1 MKNSSRFMLALMVL
15 AMLVGWS
22 MPAWAQSLY
31 GSVVGQV
38 EDPSGSAII
47 QATATLTN
55 KGTGQVYE
63 AKADEGGRFLIAN
76 VLPGDYDLKV
86 TANGFRTQN
95 RTDIRVSAA
104 AVTRA
109 DVRMEVGA
117 VSEQITVEASATAL
131 QTDKADT
138 HTELNAK
145 QVSNLPLP
153 GFRNYQSLI
162 NLVPG
167 ATPASFQN
175 SITDSPGRSLAT
187 NINGTNKNNNVTRI
201 DGAASVNLWLPHHAG
216 YVMPAEMVDT
226 VNVTTA
232 AGDSDQGM
240 AGGAAVTVLTKSGTN
255 QIHGSLF
262 EYHDNQNLKAFNY
275 FTKAT
280 ATSSASAAALKKPLR
295 IYNNYGGTIG
305 GPIKKNKLFYFYSFD
320 GTRQRDGNQGTYSV
334 PTAAMRAGDFSA
346 INTTIYDPLTG
357 SPDGTGR
364 TAFAGNKIPTSRM
377 SPAAQKIQGYYP
389 LPNTNLTGYQA
400 NYFASAV
407 PAFNRDYNDIK
418 INYNMS
424 DKQQIFGHY
433 GIMKA
438 LVVGKNLFGDGVGP
452 APGADPGTGDTKVQN
467 MSLGTNRVI
476 TSNLLF
482 DGVIGYQRQDQTVQ
496 GVDFGKDFSTTLGI
510 PGIGGPDPRQQ
521 GFPNISINGYDG
533 FGVPGWMPLTRVE
546 ENYTLSA
553 NVTWTKGKHNFRFG
567 FNGVN
572 YRMTHWQPEL
582 GAGPRG
588 SFDFTGGPT
597 SIAGGSTNNFNGYS
611 SFLLGQS
618 NSVQK
623 SFQYITMTPREFQFS
638 WYAQDRWQISR
649 KLTMTLG
656 LRYELYPLM
665 TRATGKGI
673 ERLDPET
680 NLVYLGGRG
689 NNPTGVGVTVSH
701 KLISPTMGIA
711 YRLDDKT
718 VIRTGYGINFDP
730 LPFSRPLRGFYPLT
744 INIASTAS
752 GSEVAGSLEQGI
764 PATPLPDLS
773 SGVLTLPKNADMRS
787 PYLGQIHRGYTQSW
801 NFTIERKLP
810 QDILTTVAYVGTSSV
825 HLLADRNINSGVPG
839 PSAGAASRQP
849 YYDKFGRNLA
859 TNMWDGY
866 LSSNYHSLQTSV
878 RKSLSKG
885 LMLQGAY
892 TWSKAINMTDEDGWA
907 SVGWNWGPA
916 FRRNRAAAGYD
927 RTHVLQ
933 MGWVYELPMG
943 KGKQFVTSGVGAMI
957 LGGWSVNGVMSNYTG
972 TPFTVSGS
980 GGALNAAGNTATA
993 DQVGPAN
1000 RIGAIGAGSTYYN
1013 TSAFANV
1020 TTASTGGV
1028 YRFGTAGRNILRNP
1042 GVWNTDLMINRTF
1055 QITERISTAFRAE
1068 FYNLPN
1074 TSHFGGVSSGD
1085 VTNGNFMRILS
1096 SSGER
1101 QVRFGL
1107 RLGF

>member
-1 MKNSSRFMLALMVL
+1 MVLALMVSW
-15 AMLVGWS
+15 A
-22 MPAWAQSLY
+22 MPASAQSLY

-38 EDPSGSAII
+38 EDPSGAAIVT
-47 QATATLTN
+47 ATVTLTN
-55 KGTGQVYE
+55 KATGQVYE
-63 AKADEGGRFLIAN
+63 GKADESGRFLVPN
-76 VLPGDYDLKV
+76 MMPGDYDIKV
-86 TANGFRTQN
+86 AATGFKTQT

-104 AVTRA
+104 AL
-109 DVRMEVGA
+109 VRSDFKMDVGA
-117 VSEQITVEASATAL
+117 ISEQITVEGTATVL

-187 NINGTNKNNNVTRI
+187 NINGTNNQNNVTRI

-240 AGGAAVTVLTKSGTN
+240 AGGAAITVLTKSGTN
-255 QIHGSLF
+255 QLHGSLF
-262 EYHDNQNLKAFNY
+262 EYHDNQRLKAFNY
-275 FTKAT
+275 FVKAQAT
-280 ATSSASAAALKKPLR
+280 AGPAQPKPLR
-295 IYNNYGGTIG
+295 VYNNYGGTIG

-320 GTRQRDGNQGTYSV
+320 GTRQRDGAVGTYSV
-334 PTAAMRAGDFSA
+334 PTSAMKAGNFSSYG
-346 INTTIYDPLTG
+346 TTLYDPKTG
-357 SPDGTGR
+357 AANGTGR
-364 TAFAGNKIPTSRM
+364 TPFAGNIIPTNRL
-377 SPAAQKIQGYYP
+377 SPAAQKIQANYP
-389 LPNTNLTGYQA
+389 TANVNLTGTQN
-400 NYFASAV
+400 NYLTSAV
-407 PAFNRDYNDIK
+407 PTFNRDYNDIK

-438 LVVGKNLFGDGVGP
+438 LVVGKPVFGEGIGP

-476 TSNLLF
+476 TPSLLF
-482 DGVIGYQRQDQTVQ
+482 DGVIGYQRQDQTVK
-496 GVDFGKDFSTTLGI
+496 GTDFGQDFATKLGI
-510 PGIGGPDPRQQ
+510 PGIGGVDPREQ
-521 GFPNISINGYDG
+521 GFPNISISGYNG
-533 FGVPGWMPLTRVE
+533 FGVPGWMPLERIE
-546 ENYTLSA
+546 ENYTLSG
-553 NVTWTKGKHNFRFG
+553 NLSWTKGKHAMRFG

-588 SFDFTGGPT
+588 QFTFAGGPT
-597 SIAGGSTNNFNGYS
+597 ALNGGATTTPFNAYAA
-611 SFLLGQS
+611 FLLGES
-618 NSVQK
+618 NNVQK
-623 SFQYITMTPREFQFS
+623 SIQYITMTPREYQFS
-638 WYAQDRWQISR
+638 WYAQDRWQVSR

-665 TRATGKGI
+665 TRATQKGI

-689 NNPTGVGVTVSH
+689 SVPKDAGVTVSK
-701 KLISPTMGIA
+701 KLFAPTLGIA
-711 YRLDDKT
+711 YRIDDKT
-718 VIRTGYGINFDP
+718 VIRTGYGLNFDP

-744 INIASTAS
+744 VNFNFDAVNSFATS
-752 GSEVAGSLEQGI
+752 RTLEQGI
-764 PATPLPDLS
+764 PPVTGPDLS
-773 SGVLTLPKNADMRS
+773 TGIVNLPAVADMRS
-787 PYLGQIHRGYTQSW
+787 PYAGEIHRGYTQSW
-801 NFTIERKLP
+801 NFTVERRLP
-810 QDILTTVAYVGTSSV
+810 QDILASIGYVGTSSV
-825 HLLADRNINSGVPG
+825 HLLADRDINAGSPG
-839 PSAGAASRQP
+839 GGAASRP
-849 YYDKFGRNLA
+849 YFNKFGRNTA

-878 RKSLSKG
+878 RKSLAKG
-885 LMLQGAY
+885 LMIQGAY
-892 TWSKAINMTDEDGWA
+892 TWSKAINMTDADGWA
-907 SVGWNWGPA
+907 SVGWNWGPV
-916 FRRNRAAAGYD
+916 FDRNRAVAGFD
-927 RTHVLQ
+927 RQHVLQ

-943 KGKQFVTSGVGAMI
+943 KGKAIATSGVANAV

-972 TPFTVSGS
+972 TPFTVSAP
-980 GGALNAAGNTATA
+980 GASLNAPSNSQTA
-993 DQVGPAN
+993 DQVSQWTLL
-1000 RIGAIGAGSTYYN
+1000 GAIGQNSRYYDPSAFKAVTDVRFGST
-1013 TSAFANV
+1013 
-1020 TTASTGGV
+1020 
-1028 YRFGTAGRNILRNP
+1028 GRNILRNP
-1042 GVWNTDLMINRTF
+1042 GIWNTDIMINRTF
-1055 QITERISTAFRAE
+1055 KITERVSTAFRAE

-1074 TSHFGGVSSGD
+1074 TSHFGGVASGD
-1085 VTNGNFMRILS
+1085 VSNSNFMRILS

>member
-1 MKNSSRFMLALMVL
+1 MTQFKRLLPVL
-15 AMLVGWS
+15 LLGAIAFVFNA
-22 MPAWAQSLY
+22 PVQAQALY
-31 GSVVGQV
+31 GSVVGV
-38 EDPSGSAII
+38 IEDSSKAVMPNVAVL
-47 QATATLTN
+47 LTN
-55 KGTGQVYE
+55 KGTGQTYE
-63 AKADEGGRFLIAN
+63 GKTDEGGRFTIPN
-76 VLPGDYDLKV
+76 VLPGDYDIKV
-86 TANGFRTQN
+86 TAQGFKSQT
-95 RTDIRVSAA
+95 RTDIRIVASV
-104 AVTRA
+104 VTRA
-109 DVRMEVGA
+109 DFNMEVGA
-117 VSEQITVEASATAL
+117 VTEQVTVSASAVML

-145 QVSNLPLP
+145 QVSTLPLP
-153 GFRNYQSLI
+153 GYRNYQSLI

-167 ATPASFQN
+167 ATPAGLQN
-175 SITDSPGRSLAT
+175 SVTDSPGRSLAT

-201 DGAASVNLWLPHHAG
+201 DGAASVNLWLPHHTG

-240 AGGAAVTVLTKSGTN
+240 AGGAAITVLTKSGTN

-262 EYHDNQNLKAFNY
+262 EYHDNQHLKAFNY
-275 FTKAT
+275 FAKAQPRADGT
-280 ATSSASAAALKKPLR
+280 ATPKPLR

-320 GTRQRDGNQGTYSV
+320 GTRQRDGAVGTYSV
-334 PTAAMRAGDFSA
+334 PTTAMKAGDFSG
-346 INTTIYDPLTG
+346 ISTVIYDPATG
-357 SPDGTGR
+357 TPDGVGR
-364 TAFAGNKIPTSRM
+364 TPFAGNKIPSTRF
-377 SPAAQKIQGYYP
+377 SPAAAKIQSYFP
-389 LPNTNLTGYQA
+389 TANLAGTQS
-400 NYFASAV
+400 NYFGSAV

-418 INYNMS
+418 INYNMN
-424 DKQQIFGHY
+424 DKTQIWGHY

-438 LVVGKNLFGDGVGP
+438 LVVGKALFGDGVGP
-452 APGADPGTGDTKVQN
+452 APGADPGTGDTRVQN
-467 MSLGTNRVI
+467 MSAGLNRTI
-476 TSNLLF
+476 TSSILF
-482 DGVIGYQRQDQTVQ
+482 DGVIGYQRQDQTVR
-496 GVDFGKDFSTTLGI
+496 GVDYGKDFATTLGI
-510 PGIGGPDPRQQ
+510 PGLGGPDPRQQ
-521 GFPNISINGYDG
+521 GFPNITINGYNG
-533 FGVPGWMPLTRVE
+533 FGVPGWMPLERIE
-546 ENYTLSA
+546 ENYTLSS
-553 NVTWTKGKHNFRFG
+553 NVTWMKGKHSFRFG

-597 SIAGGSTNNFNGYS
+597 ALNGGAVNNFNGYAA
-611 SFLLGQS
+611 FLLGQS
-618 NSVQK
+618 NSIQK
-623 SFQYITMTPREFQFS
+623 SYQYIIMTPREYQFS
-638 WYAQDRWQISR
+638 WYAQDRWQVTR

-689 NNPTGVGVTVSH
+689 NVPKDVGVSVSH
-701 KLISPTMGIA
+701 KLFAPTMGIA

-744 INIASTAS
+744 INIANNSV
-752 GSEVAGSLEQGI
+752 GSFDSAGTLEGGI

-787 PYLGQIHRGYTQSW
+787 PYKGQIHRGYTQSW

-810 QDILTTVAYVGTSSV
+810 QDILGTIAYVGTQSV
-825 HLLADRNINSGVPG
+825 HLLADYDINAGSPG
-839 PSAGAASRQP
+839 PSATAANRRP
-849 YYDKFGRNLA
+849 YFDRFGRNLA

-878 RKSLSKG
+878 RKSLTKG
-885 LMLQGAY
+885 LMVQGAY
-892 TWSKAINMTDEDGWA
+892 TWSKTINMTDEDGWA

-916 FRRNRAAAGYD
+916 FYRNRAVAGYD
-927 RTHVLQ
+927 RAHVFQ

-943 KGKQFVTSGVGAMI
+943 KGKKWVNNGPASYI
-957 LGGWSVNGVMSNYTG
+957 LGGWSVNGIMSNYTG
-972 TPFTVSGS
+972 TPFTVTGGS
-980 GGALNAAGNTATA
+980 GALNASSNTATA
-993 DQVGPAN
+993 DQVGSAS
-1000 RIGAIGAGSTYYN
+1000 RIGAIGQGSYYYDP
-1013 TSAFANV
+1013 TAFADV
-1020 TTASTGGV
+1020 TLARTGGV
-1028 YRFGTAGRNILRNP
+1028 YRFGTTGRNILRNP
-1042 GVWNTDLMINRTF
+1042 GLWNTDLMINRTF

-1068 FYNLPN
+1068 FYNFPN
-1074 TSHFGGVSSGD
+1074 TSHFGGVASGS
-1085 VTNGNFMRILS
+1085 VTNTNFMRILS

-1101 QVRFGL
+1101 QIRFGL

>member
-1 MKNSSRFMLALMVL
+1 MKKNQTFALAIMVLALMVSW
-15 AMLVGWS
+15 A
-22 MPAWAQSLY
+22 MPASAQSLY
-31 GSVVGQV
+31 GSVVGLV
-38 EDPSGSAII
+38 EDPSGAAIV
-47 QATATLTN
+47 QATITLTN
-55 KGTGQVYE
+55 KATGQVYE
-63 AKADEGGRFLIAN
+63 AKADESGRFLVGN
-76 VLPGDYDLKV
+76 MMPGDYDLKV
-86 TANGFRTQN
+86 GATGFKTQT

-104 AVTRA
+104 ALTRA
-109 DVRMEVGA
+109 DFKMDVGA
-117 VSEQITVEASATAL
+117 ISEQITVSATATVL

-138 HTELNAK
+138 HTELSAK
-145 QVSNLPLP
+145 QVANLPLP

-187 NINGTNKNNNVTRI
+187 NINGTNNNNNVTRI
-201 DGAASVNLWLPHHAG
+201 DGAASVNLWLPHHTG
-216 YVMPAEMVDT
+216 YVMPAEMVDS

-240 AGGAAVTVLTKSGTN
+240 AGGAAITVLTKSGTN
-255 QIHGSLF
+255 QFHGSLF
-262 EYHDNQNLKAFNY
+262 EYHDNQHLKAFNY
-275 FTKAT
+275 FAKANPRADGT
-280 ATSSASAAALKKPLR
+280 ANPKPLR

-305 GPIKKNKLFYFYSFD
+305 GPIKKNKLFFFYSFD
-320 GTRQRDGNQGTYSV
+320 GTRQRDGNVGTYSV
-334 PTAAMRAGDFSA
+334 PTADMKAGNFSA
-346 INTTIYDPLTG
+346 LGTTIYDPLTG
-357 SPDGTGR
+357 NADGTGR
-364 TAFAGNKIPTSRM
+364 TAFANNMIPTSRL
-377 SPAAQKIQGYYP
+377 SPQALKIQSYYP
-389 LPNTNLTGYQA
+389 TANLSGTQS

-407 PAFNRDYNDIK
+407 PAFNRDYNDVK

-467 MSLGTNRVI
+467 MSIGTNRVI
-476 TSNLLF
+476 TSSILF
-482 DGVIGYQRQDQTVQ
+482 DGVIGYQRQDQTVK
-496 GVDFGKDFSTTLGI
+496 GVDFGKDFSSTLGI
-510 PGIGGPDPRQQ
+510 PGIGGSDPRQQ

-546 ENYTLSA
+546 ENYTLSG
-553 NVTWTKGKHNFRFG
+553 NVSWTKGKHAMRFG

-588 SFDFTGGPT
+588 YFYFGGGQT
-597 SIAGGSTNNFNGYS
+597 TLNGGAGTNNFNGYS
-611 SFLLGQS
+611 AFLLGMS
-618 NSVQK
+618 GDVQK
-623 SFQYITMTPREFQFS
+623 SYQYITMTPREFQFS

-649 KLTMTLG
+649 KLTMTIG

-673 ERLDPET
+673 ERLIPET
-680 NLVYLGGRG
+680 NQVLLGGRG
-689 NNPTGVGVTVSH
+689 NVPKDAGVTVSH
-701 KLISPTMGIA
+701 RNFAPTLGIA
-711 YRLDDKT
+711 YRVDDKT
-718 VIRTGYGINFDP
+718 VIRTGYGLNFDP

-744 INIASTAS
+744 INNSYQAVNSYGTSRTLA
-752 GSEVAGSLEQGI
+752 EGI
-764 PATPLPDLS
+764 PAPDLPDLT
-773 SGVLTLPKNADMRS
+773 SGTVTLPKTADMRS
-787 PYLGQIHRGYTQSW
+787 PYAGEIHRGYTQSW
-801 NFTIERKLP
+801 NFTVERRLP
-810 QDILTTVAYVGTSSV
+810 QDILTTVAYVGTQSV
-825 HLLADRNINSGVPG
+825 HLLADRDINASSPGLGASG
-839 PSAGAASRQP
+839 RP
-849 YYDKFGRNLA
+849 YYSTIGRNLA

-892 TWSKAINMTDEDGWA
+892 TWSKAINMTDADGWA
-907 SVGWNWGPA
+907 SVGWNWGPV
-916 FRRNRAAAGYD
+916 FNRNRAVAGYD

-943 KGKQFVTSGVGAMI
+943 KGKQLATSGVAAQI
-957 LGGWSVNGVMSNYTG
+957 LGGWSVNGVMSSYTG
-972 TPFTVSGS
+972 TPFTVSAPGTS
-980 GGALNAAGNTATA
+980 LNAPSNSQTA
-993 DQVGPAN
+993 DQVSSWTQ
-1000 RIGAIGAGSTYYN
+1000 IGAVGRGSTYYDP
-1013 TSAFANV
+1013 TSFKAV
-1020 TTASTGGV
+1020 TDV
-1028 YRFGTAGRNILRNP
+1028 RFGSTGRNILRNP

-1055 QITERISTAFRAE
+1055 KVTERVSAAFRAE

-1085 VTNGNFMRILS
+1085 VTSGNFLRILS

-1107 RLGF
+1107 RVGF

>member
-1 MKNSSRFMLALMVL
+1 MVLALMVSW
-15 AMLVGWS
+15 A
-22 MPAWAQSLY
+22 MPASAQSLY

-38 EDPSGSAII
+38 EDPSGAAIVT
-47 QATATLTN
+47 ATVTLTN
-55 KGTGQVYE
+55 KATGQVYE
-63 AKADEGGRFLIAN
+63 GKADESGRFLVPN
-76 VLPGDYDLKV
+76 MMPGDYDIKV
-86 TANGFRTQN
+86 AATGFKTQT

-104 AVTRA
+104 AL
-109 DVRMEVGA
+109 VRSDFKMDVGA
-117 VSEQITVEASATAL
+117 ISEQITVEGTATVL

-187 NINGTNKNNNVTRI
+187 NINGTNNQNNVTRI

-240 AGGAAVTVLTKSGTN
+240 AGGAAITVLTKSGTN
-255 QIHGSLF
+255 QLHGSLF
-262 EYHDNQNLKAFNY
+262 EYHDNQRLKAFNY
-275 FTKAT
+275 FVKAQAT
-280 ATSSASAAALKKPLR
+280 AGPAQPKPLR
-295 IYNNYGGTIG
+295 VYNNYGGTIG

-320 GTRQRDGNQGTYSV
+320 GTRQRDGAVGTYSV
-334 PTAAMRAGDFSA
+334 PTSAMKAGNFSSYG
-346 INTTIYDPLTG
+346 TTLYDPKTG
-357 SPDGTGR
+357 AANGTGR
-364 TAFAGNKIPTSRM
+364 TPFAGNIIPTNRL
-377 SPAAQKIQGYYP
+377 SPAAQKIQANYP
-389 LPNTNLTGYQA
+389 TANVNLTGTQN
-400 NYFASAV
+400 NYLTSAV
-407 PAFNRDYNDIK
+407 PTFNRDYNDIK

-438 LVVGKNLFGDGVGP
+438 LVVGKPVFGEGIGP

-476 TSNLLF
+476 TPSLLF
-482 DGVIGYQRQDQTVQ
+482 DGVIGYQRQDQTVK
-496 GVDFGKDFSTTLGI
+496 GTDFGQDFATKLGI
-510 PGIGGPDPRQQ
+510 PGIGGVDPREQ
-521 GFPNISINGYDG
+521 GFPNISISGYNG
-533 FGVPGWMPLTRVE
+533 FGVPGWMPLERIE
-546 ENYTLSA
+546 ENYTLSG
-553 NVTWTKGKHNFRFG
+553 NLSWTKGKHAMRFG

-588 SFDFTGGPT
+588 QFTFAGGPT
-597 SIAGGSTNNFNGYS
+597 ALNGGATTTPFNAYAA
-611 SFLLGQS
+611 FLLGES
-618 NSVQK
+618 NNVQK
-623 SFQYITMTPREFQFS
+623 SIQYIPIAPREYQFS
-638 WYAQDRWQISR
+638 WYAQDRWQVSR

-665 TRATGKGI
+665 TRATQKGI

-689 NNPTGVGVTVSH
+689 SVPKDAGVTVSK
-701 KLISPTMGIA
+701 KLFAPTLGIA
-711 YRLDDKT
+711 YRIDDKT
-718 VIRTGYGINFDP
+718 VIRTGYGLNFDP

-744 INIASTAS
+744 VNFNFDAVNSFATS
-752 GSEVAGSLEQGI
+752 RTLEQGI
-764 PATPLPDLS
+764 PPVTGPDLS
-773 SGVLTLPKNADMRS
+773 TGIVNLPAVADMRS
-787 PYLGQIHRGYTQSW
+787 PYAGEIHRGYTQSW
-801 NFTIERKLP
+801 NFTVERRLP
-810 QDILTTVAYVGTSSV
+810 QDILASIGYVGTSSV
-825 HLLADRNINSGVPG
+825 HLLADRDINAGSPG
-839 PSAGAASRQP
+839 GGAASRP
-849 YYDKFGRNLA
+849 YFNKFGRNTA

-878 RKSLSKG
+878 RKSLAKG
-885 LMLQGAY
+885 LMIQGAY
-892 TWSKAINMTDEDGWA
+892 TWSKAINMTDADGWA
-907 SVGWNWGPA
+907 SVGWNWGPV
-916 FRRNRAAAGYD
+916 FDRNRAVAGFD
-927 RTHVLQ
+927 RQHVLQ

-943 KGKQFVTSGVGAMI
+943 KGKAIATSGVANAV

-972 TPFTVSGS
+972 TPFTVSAP
-980 GGALNAAGNTATA
+980 GASLNAPSNSQTA
-993 DQVGPAN
+993 DQVSQWTLL
-1000 RIGAIGAGSTYYN
+1000 GAIGQNSRYYDPSAFKAVTDVRFGST
-1013 TSAFANV
+1013 
-1020 TTASTGGV
+1020 
-1028 YRFGTAGRNILRNP
+1028 GRNILRNP
-1042 GVWNTDLMINRTF
+1042 GIWNTDIMINRTF
-1055 QITERISTAFRAE
+1055 KITERVSTAFRAE

-1074 TSHFGGVSSGD
+1074 TSHFGGVASGD
-1085 VTNGNFMRILS
+1085 VSNSNFMRILS